1 MSSSD
6 HLRSIEGWCEQ
17 SRRRTHTVHVEANMI
32 IFSLVLTAL
41 CIMISLINNGRELSQ
56 LKIVDTFLLYIL
68 VINVG
73 LSGLMAFYRHSF
85 MKRERLT
92 SEVNSG
98 II

>member
-17 SRRRTHTVHVEANMI
+17 SRRRTHTVHVGANMI

-41 CIMISLINNGRELSQ
+41 CIMISLIKNGRELSQ

-68 VINVG
+68 VIITP
-73 LSGLMAFYRHSF
+73 ATEHDHFTRH
-85 MKRERLT
+85 RRPWDA
-92 SEVNSG
+92 
-98 II
+98 